1 MGFLYIYC
9 VYHKKKIIKSRDC
22 LIEDNK
28 RQFGFMF
35 FMTHLD
41 IFLIFHDLISEDI
54 YIFDN
59 SFSEENT
66 KQLLLLKN

>member
-1 MGFLYIYC
+1 M
-9 VYHKKKIIKSRDC
+9 
-22 LIEDNK
+22 IEDNK